1 MDSPASTS
9 PAAPGAHTAPSLSD
23 LTNLDSVDLAA
34 KGMDYVDLVVAVLR
48 DKTVR
53 PLTLVARGLIFGII
67 VLAAA
72 VTTLTLLSVSL
83 IRLLTVYLHN
93 KAWLAQL
100 IVGVVF
106 VILGIVAWKFR
117 KDPALAGEVPS

>member
-1 MDSPASTS
+1 MDENTPASPSSPA
-9 PAAPGAHTAPSLSD
+9 PGIPG
-23 LTNLDSVDLAA
+23 LDIDLAA
-34 KGMDYVDLVVAVLR
+34 KGMDTVDLVVAMLR

-72 VTTLTLLSVSL
+72 VTTLTLISVSG

-93 KAWLAQL
+93 KVWIAQL
-100 IVGVVF
+100 IVGVLF
-106 VILGIVAWKFR
+106 VALGIVAWAFR
-117 KDPALAGEVPS
+117 KDPQVNEGASA